1 MLTESQDGVLI
12 LIPQGEIAK
21 ILNPTVQD
29 VLSQIRNE
37 SIKHVLFD
45 LSKAEV
51 ITSPGFGWMFGI
63 ARECKRLGTR
73 VSACNANGVVSRSLK
88 WVNGNLVMNI
98 VASRSDALE
107 QAS

>member
-1 MLTESQDGVLI
+1 MLTECHDGNLI

-21 ILNPTVQD
+21 ILDPTVQD
-29 VLSQIRNE
+29 VMGQIRSE
-37 SIKHVLFD
+37 SIQHVIFD
-45 LSKAEV
+45 LSQAEL

-73 VSACNANGVVSRSLK
+73 VSACAANGVVSRSLK

-98 VASRSDALE
+98 VATRTDALE
-107 QAS
+107 QTS

>member
-1 MLTESQDGVLI
+1 MLIECQDGTLI
-12 LIPQGEIAK
+12 LSPQGEIAK

-29 VLSQIRNE
+29 VMSQVRNE

-45 LSKAEV
+45 LSNADL

-63 ARECKRLGTR
+63 ARECKRLGIQI
-73 VSACNANGVVSRSLK
+73 SACAANGVVSRSLK

-98 VASRSDALE
+98 VATRNEALE